1 MRKIN
6 RFISVFL
13 VFCILNVTGISN
25 GIFLNGFAE
34 ETEKSE
40 SVTVNNAI
48 YDIDNSELDV
58 RVVHNSKDGKE
69 IIFTGKLKDYEN
81 GKWIHLDFSQVQF
94 WAIFQ
99 WEGPS
104 DESRYIIPIENEF
117 ENGDTIDPPEE
128 TDDLL
133 SANSSVNAESSI
145 KCDVNLMYDGA
156 YSEMVMIKN
165 KQLNVPVKIT
175 NTAGNPKSVICFL
188 AEYGENG
195 ELLDSV
201 SSSSFTVEAGKTV
214 ETNIIKSFSQQAK
227 TARIFVWDNET
238 MQPATG
244 AITLDENESDYY
256 ADKLADA
263 GFYDINYQIKG
274 KINTANDV
282 DYIKFIPETS
292 GVYTIKCIS
301 TSDIHTSVYKENYGN
316 IETNFTNSRCAFD
329 KERMYY
335 MKTEGSTGEYILDIQ
350 YNAPAEADSF
360 DVYEFDID
368 TNIYKKS
375 IQNICNDLYSTN
387 KELSKQMY
395 SEYETILSDDA
406 KLHRLPDFLAD
417 HPKNLSNFDTLL
429 NQYYGTKYNEF
440 NEVRRRYVALIDKY
454 GEFWENDSTSDN
466 QQAVSGNNI
475 QYEEQAAQTTTTA
488 TTDTEIQ
495 SSAAIPKLKITKTT
509 STSIRLDAIFP
520 ISGKK
525 WNAIYIVD
533 FNERNGLTTEKK
545 YIGDNIE
552 DSDSMKSGSYIINNL
567 KPGGIYIIE
576 LVWAGDGS
584 NWGGRYSICRFV
596 QLPDTSEEIYGQYE
610 GYRVCAELE
619 EADKTLASDEDFNNW
634 LENMDKVYNAYKDL
648 TGYTP
653 YNSKKIIM
661 KSTRDNLNDYMGI
674 QDGKNYWWV
683 IFGHYGGGNVFRHSR
698 AFYQGHMR
706 RLKRGDWGD
715 TPMHELSHVFDS
727 DKWIFDAETLSQLKI
742 YYAMELFN
750 ARVYRPDRFAST
762 GGGWY
767 TGTNYYT
774 LLKKER
780 FLDSYQAS
788 FARNRYSSEG
798 FAAVLIEL
806 ERKINGWEPFK
817 KTFRYFGSLPDSQ
830 MPQADGDKLNLFLT
844 KLKDYSGRD
853 VLGFMSRS
861 DKSIVEAHFG
871 VKLEYTD
878 PIYPD
883 VSEDGGKYEIE
894 AEKDDYAVYRFVPE
908 ISGNYYIYTSPYA
921 GSGVS
926 NDTYIEVYTNAD
938 LSGTPVASN
947 DDFDGRRFSKVSI
960 AATAGTEYYIKVS
973 NCSGSRLHAQLNIT
987 KNNPV
992 QTLTQDSYKDIITAS
1007 GETAM
1012 FSFTPD
1018 RTDTYVFRA
1027 ENYNGGSTEYDTYI
1041 KLYADE
1047 HMSQQIGNNEKRIV
1061 ANLQANHT
1069 YYLQFSGF
1077 LMSYARG
1084 RITVSLGRTIQFTKR
1099 NDSSFLYVN
1108 NPEYI
1113 TNKDIVDDKKSNSD
1127 KLFEQANVFGVNT
1140 YYQTNLAWYN
1150 PDDNVEDYPSMNSF
1164 YIGVDFYNP
1173 NSYAVNVDVNNLVA
1187 TENKTHLSEY
1197 VNKNGENPGVI
1208 TIQPYTHAQLFDYTV
1223 NKFACHRQGEL
1234 PSLFIM
1240 FDFDVKKATGASIP
1254 DGQGITV
1261 STLAAYDYENM
1272 RLKNGSENSLI
1283 YNDISLKHGSMIY
1296 GDGVR
1301 PTEHD
1306 LEIKYKGI
1314 ARNQSNQ
1321 IDANLEF
1328 AIDDDTYGNM
1338 PFRIK
1343 DSGELINGYYPH
1355 EQTDWNVQINP
1366 INDDNEALIHTTT
1379 DNLHKFKYRFSDS
1392 KTWYFDY
1399 KHRKSNFL
1407 TEDGDGIDSINQE
1420 VPQSIINA
1428 ARNDIMS
1435 GIKTAASRDGNAAE
1449 MGSWGVVYHYT
1460 VTVNNTGTKTRKIK
1474 HRVKTGAHYTLV
1486 GMREN
1491 SSAAYDFK
1499 DTKKENGYQIPFE
1512 VAVPPGQ
1519 KTFEIVTLCGG
1530 GDGGLEN
1537 TIIVE

>member
-1 MRKIN
+1 M
-6 RFISVFL
+6 
-13 VFCILNVTGISN
+13 
-25 GIFLNGFAE
+25 
-34 ETEKSE
+34 
-40 SVTVNNAI
+40 
-48 YDIDNSELDV
+48 
-58 RVVHNSKDGKE
+58 
-69 IIFTGKLKDYEN
+69 
-81 GKWIHLDFSQVQF
+81 
-94 WAIFQ
+94 
-99 WEGPS
+99 
-104 DESRYIIPIENEF
+104 IPIY
-117 ENGDTIDPPEE
+117 T
-128 TDDLL
+128 
-133 SANSSVNAESSI
+133 
-145 KCDVNLMYDGA
+145 
-156 YSEMVMIKN
+156 KN
-165 KQLNVPVKIT
+165 PYKI
-175 NTAGNPKSVICFL
+175 
-188 AEYGENG
+188 
-195 ELLDSV
+195 
-201 SSSSFTVEAGKTV
+201 
-214 ETNIIKSFSQQAK
+214 
-227 TARIFVWDNET
+227 
-238 MQPATG
+238 
-244 AITLDENESDYY
+244 Y
-256 ADKLADA
+256 A
-263 GFYDINYQIKG
+263 
-274 KINTANDV
+274 
-282 DYIKFIPETS
+282 
-292 GVYTIKCIS
+292 
-301 TSDIHTSVYKENYGN
+301 
-316 IETNFTNSRCAFD
+316 
-329 KERMYY
+329 
-335 MKTEGSTGEYILDIQ
+335 
-350 YNAPAEADSF
+350 
-360 DVYEFDID
+360 
-368 TNIYKKS
+368 
-375 IQNICNDLYSTN
+375 
-387 KELSKQMY
+387 
-395 SEYETILSDDA
+395 TILSDDA

-454 GEFWENDSTSDN
+454 GEFWENDSILDN

-475 QYEEQAAQTTTTA
+475 QYEEQAAQTATIA
-488 TTDTEIQ
+488 TTDAEIQ

-533 FNERNGLTTEKK
+533 FNERDGLTTEKK

-830 MPQADGDKLNLFLT
+830 IPQADGDKLNLFLT

-908 ISGNYYIYTSPYA
+908 NSGNYYIYTSPYA

-992 QTLTQDSYKDIITAS
+992 QILTQDSYKDIITAS

-1012 FSFTPD
+1012 FSFKPD
-1018 RTDTYVFRA
+1018 RTDTYVFKA

-1099 NDSSFLYVN
+1099 KDSSFLYVN

-1173 NSYAVNVDVNNLVA
+1173 NSYVVNVDINNLVA

-1197 VNKNGENPGVI
+1197 VNKNGENPGTI

-1240 FDFDVKKATGASIP
+1240 FDFDVKKATGTSIP

-1343 DSGELINGYYPH
+1343 DSGELINGYYPY

-1366 INDDNEALIHTTT
+1366 INDKHEALIHTTT

-1428 ARNDIMS
+1428 ARN
-1435 GIKTAASRDGNAAE
+1435 
-1449 MGSWGVVYHYT
+1449 
-1460 VTVNNTGTKTRKIK
+1460 
-1474 HRVKTGAHYTLV
+1474 
-1486 GMREN
+1486 
-1491 SSAAYDFK
+1491 
-1499 DTKKENGYQIPFE
+1499 GYY
-1512 VAVPPGQ
+1512 VR
-1519 KTFEIVTLCGG
+1519 C
-1530 GDGGLEN
+1530 
-1537 TIIVE
+1537 